1 MCQLGVAMVS
11 YDGGLTWPMILTTVS
26 VEVGLSW
33 PTVPKHR
40 IAMRTNAE
48 SVSEIDLQ
56 SRADWCVLEVNAPE
70 RREFESSHLPHHIGD
85 GLDDLEM
92 FGA

>member
-1 MCQLGVAMVS
+1 MRQLVVAMIS
-11 YDGGLTWPMILTTVS
+11 FHGGLTWPMILTAVS
-26 VEVGLSW
+26 IEVEFSW
-33 PTVPKHR
+33 PKVPKHR